1 MFPLIGF
8 RVQVN
13 LSYSM
18 GKHHTCVV
26 VSRDSSIGC
35 FDHLCEG
42 EKLKKKSLLLLLGEA
57 LITSL
62 GL

>member
-1 MFPLIGF
+1 MFPLLGF

-42 EKLKKKSLLLLLGEA
+42 EKLKIKFTFVA
-57 LITSL
+57 R
-62 GL
+62 